1 MIAATRLR
9 KRFGAAVVLDD
20 LSLSVGSGECVALLG
35 PNGAGKTTLL
45 RILATLSRPSS
56 GSLAIGGID
65 ALARPEA
72 ARPLIGMVGHG
83 SGVYEDLTAIENLR
97 FWTALSGQDA
107 SPTRLRGALQEVGLE
122 AVAAERARTFSAG
135 MKRRLALARVVLARP
150 RLLLLDEP
158 MTGLDRQGRK
168 WLEAL
173 VLGLRTGG
181 TAVVFATHN
190 LGSGLDLASR
200 VAILSEGRLA
210 MDRPAQELSG
220 EDVRAM
226 YDSVTEGAGA

>member
-1 MIAATRLR
+1 MIAATRLC

-45 RILATLSRPSS
+45 RILATLSRPSG

-83 SGVYEDLTAIENLR
+83 SCVYEDLTAIENLR

-107 SPTRLRGALQEVGLE
+107 SPIRLRGALQEVGLE
-122 AVAAERARTFSAG
+122 GVAAERARTFSAG

-158 MTGLDRQGRK
+158 ITGLDRQGRK

-220 EDVRAM
+220 EELRAM
-226 YDSVTEGAGA
+226 YDSVTEGAGG

>member
-107 SPTRLRGALQEVGLE
+107 SPIRLRGALQEVGLE

>member
-1 MIAATRLR
+1 MITATRLR
-9 KRFGAAVVLDD
+9 KRFGAALVLDD
-20 LSLSVGSGECVALLG
+20 LSLTVGSGECVALLG

-45 RILATLSRPSS
+45 RILATLLRPSA

-83 SGVYEDLTAIENLR
+83 SWVYEDLTAIENLR
-97 FWTALSGQDA
+97 FWTTLSGQDA
-107 SPTRLRGALQEVGLE
+107 SPARLRGALHEVGLDG
-122 AVAAERARTFSAG
+122 VAAERARTFSAG

-158 MTGLDRQGRK
+158 ITGLDRQGRK
-168 WLEAL
+168 WIEAL
-173 VLGLRTGG
+173 VLGLRAGG

-200 VAILSEGRLA
+200 VAILSEGRVA
-210 MDRPAQELSG
+210 VDRPAQELSG
-220 EDVRAM
+220 ENLRTM